1 MDKNEF
7 AERVTAAEDTLY
19 HIAKSVL
26 KRECDCEDAV
36 SEAIVTAYGNLHS
49 LKDERFFKTWL
60 CRILINKCYQIC
72 RANRRVVP
80 LEDYMEAAPSAEQ
93 RETLGVFEAV
103 MQLKPELRLVLVL
116 RYVEGFQTAE
126 VAKMLQIPAGT
137 VKSRLSR
144 ARTELKSLLGEKEV
158 LLHEQ

>member
-1 MDKNEF
+1 
-7 AERVTAAEDTLY
+7 
-19 HIAKSVL
+19 
-26 KRECDCEDAV
+26 
-36 SEAIVTAYGNLHS
+36 
-49 LKDERFFKTWL
+49 
-60 CRILINKCYQIC
+60 
-72 RANRRVVP
+72 
-80 LEDYMEAAPSAEQ
+80 MEAAPSAEQ
-93 RETLGVFEAV
+93 RENLGVFEAV